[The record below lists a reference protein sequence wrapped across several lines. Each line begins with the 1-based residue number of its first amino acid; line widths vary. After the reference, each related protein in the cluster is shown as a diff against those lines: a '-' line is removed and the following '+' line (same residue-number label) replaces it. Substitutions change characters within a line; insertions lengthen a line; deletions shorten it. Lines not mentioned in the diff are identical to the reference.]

1 MRFSDT
7 VLTSLVEAH
16 MPCFLS
22 GPGKQTGLFTLLM
35 LSRSTSALPL
45 VIDLHIWEMVYLFS
59 GQELDDKRHLPL
71 IFVNL
76 T

>member
-16 MPCFLS
+16 MPCFLQAHHKAT
-22 GPGKQTGLFTLLM
+22 GKQTGLFTLLM

-45 VIDLHIWEMVYLFS
+45 VTDLHIWEMVTIRGISL
-59 GQELDDKRHLPL
+59 
-71 IFVNL
+71 
-76 T
+76 